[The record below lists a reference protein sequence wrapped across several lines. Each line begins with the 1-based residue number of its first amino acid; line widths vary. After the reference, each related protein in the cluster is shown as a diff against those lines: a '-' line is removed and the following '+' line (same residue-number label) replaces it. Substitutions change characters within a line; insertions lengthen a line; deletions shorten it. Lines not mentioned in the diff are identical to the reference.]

1 MKFKVEKIRG
11 ISIHLSDDACLE
23 GCRDVYHPLCTNL
36 AEAVQEWVTKN
47 LNKTELSYSV
57 KTWILANNSSKQDV
71 SVVSVVVRYV
81 DADCKE
87 KSVKGTIVVS
97 FKYTL
102 IERIKRWFT
111 KKYNSFVDHL
121 ANM

>member
-11 ISIHLSDDACLE
+11 ISIHLADDAYLE
-23 GCRDVYHPLCTNL
+23 GCRGVYHPLSTNL
-36 AEAVQEWVTKN
+36 AEAVKEWVTKN

-57 KTWILANNSSKQDV
+57 KTWILSSNSSKQDV
-71 SVVSVVVRYV
+71 SVVSVIVRYV

-97 FKYTL
+97 FKYSL

-111 KKYNSFVDHL
+111 KKYNNFVDRL

>member
-11 ISIHLSDDACLE
+11 ISMHLTDDASLE
-23 GCRDVYHPLCTNL
+23 GCRSVYHPLSTNL
-36 AEAVQEWVTKN
+36 AEAVKEWVTKN

-57 KTWILANNSSKQDV
+57 KTWILSSNSSKQDV
-71 SVVSVVVRYV
+71 SVVSVIVRYV

-97 FKYTL
+97 FKYSL

-111 KKYNSFVDHL
+111 KKYNNFVDRL